1 MSKLTLVHQDDALR
15 LYWHEQHEYYLA
27 EWQPVFRKGDDL
39 KRAYQKCLD
48 AARARRGAPWLAD
61 VSKVAVL
68 DRADQQWISD
78 WFFPEFVRAG
88 VRYQAAVRPERE
100 VGKMSTA
107 NAAASI
113 AKSRTLEI
121 SVHDTR
127 AEAEAAIVA
136 WRKKHADD

>member
-1 MSKLTLVHQDDALR
+1 MSKLTLIYQDDALR

-27 EWQPVFRKGDDL
+27 EWQPVFRKGEDL

-78 WFFPEFVRAG
+78 WFFPEFIRAG
-88 VRYQAAVRPERE
+88 ARYQASVVPVKE
-100 VGKMSTA
+100 VGKMSA
-107 NAAASI
+107 FKAVEKVRKASDLLMTTH
-113 AKSRTLEI
+113 AS
-121 SVHDTR
+121 R
-127 AEAEAAIVA
+127 AEAEAAITS
-136 WRKKHADD
+136 WREKHEDD